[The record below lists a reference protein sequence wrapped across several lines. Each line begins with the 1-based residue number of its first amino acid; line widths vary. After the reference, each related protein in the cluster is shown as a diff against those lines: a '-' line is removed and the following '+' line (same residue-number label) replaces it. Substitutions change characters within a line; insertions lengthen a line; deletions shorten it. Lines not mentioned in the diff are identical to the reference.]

1 MKKQLTL
8 SKEQARTLYN
18 LLSAHNVPDRS
29 DNRKRF
35 KFLEVIED
43 FVDEF
48 DDQVRGF
55 VGKPADEV
63 REEIT
68 AIGKETKKFIFP
80 DREVF
85 AKAKDMFEKCYKT
98 GTKSRNQMGKT
109 ESSPLAGRDAKVYME
124 LEDCFA
130 DVVDLKE
137 PDSKKK

>member
-8 SKEQARTLYN
+8 SKEQAKLLFN
-18 LLSAHNVPDRS
+18 LLSGHDIPNRS

-35 KFLEVIED
+35 KFIDVFID

-48 DDQVRGF
+48 DDQMDSF
-55 VGKPADEV
+55 IGKPALES
-63 REEIT
+63 RKEMT
-68 AIGKETKKFIFP
+68 KLGKETKKFIFP

-85 AKAKDMFEKCYKT
+85 AKVKDMFEKSYAT

-109 ESSPLAGRDAKVYME
+109 ESSPLVGRDAKVYVE
-124 LEDCFA
+124 LENRFA

-137 PDSKKK
+137 DKKEK